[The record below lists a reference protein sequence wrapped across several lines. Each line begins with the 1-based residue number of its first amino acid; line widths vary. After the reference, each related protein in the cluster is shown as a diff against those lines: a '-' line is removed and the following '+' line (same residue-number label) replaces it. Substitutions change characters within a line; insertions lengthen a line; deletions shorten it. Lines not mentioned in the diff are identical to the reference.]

1 MVDADALL
9 LAGAGT
15 CASDETRSSTV
26 FPTVIA
32 RRITSLVVAPG
43 VPLSNPNRRLVA
55 TWSKETF
62 RKSPK
67 IKKWHNLRSNLDLLQ
82 RRVQSEKQW
91 HCRCS
96 REHHG
101 FVPNQWSRCLP
112 VGPSRCSPKKH
123 VTSVVLTSTDQNA
136 FLRTLP
142 EWSTRP
148 LPRHKSDSCC
158 RRHDTTQTFQSWR
171 HHVTRWCCLRHKNIP
186 VTQTT
191 GQTKTYTKFW

>member
-62 RKSPK
+62 RKSQKKRSDIWGK
-67 IKKWHNLRSNLDLLQ
+67 ILTFFKDEFSLRSSGIADVAESITVSFQISEAGAFRLDRAGARLKT
-82 RRVQSEKQW
+82 RDVSDFYFR
-91 HCRCS
+91 
-96 REHHG
+96 
-101 FVPNQWSRCLP
+101 
-112 VGPSRCSPKKH
+112 
-123 VTSVVLTSTDQNA
+123 TDQM
-136 FLRTLP
+136 
-142 EWSTRP
+142 
-148 LPRHKSDSCC
+148 
-158 RRHDTTQTFQSWR
+158 
-171 HHVTRWCCLRHKNIP
+171 
-186 VTQTT
+186 
-191 GQTKTYTKFW
+191 